1 MADEEPVH
9 IYSSQECPD
18 CEGILTKRGDGFE
31 TEWYCPRCDIVWKSE
46 ELLLETEDDE

>member
-9 IYSSQECPD
+9 VYSSQECPE

-31 TEWYCPRCDIVWKSE
+31 VEYYCPRCDVTWHAE
-46 ELLLETEDDE
+46 ELPLEEDE